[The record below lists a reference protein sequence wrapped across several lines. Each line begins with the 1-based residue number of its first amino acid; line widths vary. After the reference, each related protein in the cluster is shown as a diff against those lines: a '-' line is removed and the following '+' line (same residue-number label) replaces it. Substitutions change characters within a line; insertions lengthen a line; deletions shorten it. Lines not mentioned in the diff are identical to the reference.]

1 MVSAETSPVPLS
13 SQFPSPL
20 SLYTLTLNELGLYTC
35 ILPPVLVIYNI
46 GGNLHYATQLNAPW
60 ACRTQYF
67 KLDSST
73 PTI

>member
-1 MVSAETSPVPLS
+1 MVPARGQLPEGHTSMVSAETSPVPLS

-46 GGNLHYATQLNAPW
+46 GSNLH
-60 ACRTQYF
+60 
-67 KLDSST
+67 
-73 PTI
+73 